1 MAARVGRK
9 KPLGPRPQ
17 PNYML
22 PWVSMLVALPV
33 SELMILRLCS
43 PHGQQSTI
51 GRVGLVLR
59 STTASSMIAPEQQTM
74 VL

>member
-1 MAARVGRK
+1 
-9 KPLGPRPQ
+9 
-17 PNYML
+17 ML